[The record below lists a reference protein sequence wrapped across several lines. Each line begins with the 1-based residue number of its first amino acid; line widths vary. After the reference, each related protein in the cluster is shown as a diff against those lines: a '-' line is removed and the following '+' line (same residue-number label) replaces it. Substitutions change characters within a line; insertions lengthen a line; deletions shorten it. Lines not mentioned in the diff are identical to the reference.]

1 MSMKQFVN
9 GGLQFCEHLHLH
21 HTIEELH
28 IFPVLARKM
37 PAFRKELELLT
48 QHKQIHAGLDQFQA
62 YLEACASGEREL
74 RMTELK
80 ALMDRFGTVL
90 WTHLDDE
97 VEQLGAENMR
107 KYWTPAEMR
116 SMPILGRQDRRAVNM
131 NYDELVDKVNRKIER
146 EKVIINAANAMR
158 QSSNPQVQQSLD
170 SQVREARKGIS
181 YLEETK
187 RELEMRR
194 AGQSSESSSSHG
206 PLPPA
211 HGGIPPQHRALR
223 DAQQQGPSA
232 PPSRG
237 GSAYSVQSS
246 DYGDPGAGGYIEDLS
261 GGNGI
266 MPPRA
271 PFGPQAPGSGIPR
284 SRPNYSKLDL
294 IKYDTPYLGPRI
306 QLMLSQLEFK
316 LSVEKQYKDGVEKM
330 VRLYQDEGDRR
341 SKADAEARRIES
353 NQKIQLLKQ
362 SLKRYEDLHVDM
374 ESSND
379 DPDDDSINSPNM
391 RKPLTG
397 TLSMLIHG
405 VKDVDHAAISRLSRG
420 PETFVIMKVEDAF
433 KIRTKSTRVDKW
445 TDESHTI
452 DIEKANEI
460 ELTVYDK
467 SGAHPTPIGMLWI
480 RISDIAE
487 EMRRKK
493 IEADLNNSQWVTA
506 DRMNTGGNPGQPDSG
521 FSSSTNLAQ
530 DRGARGGANR
540 DSSFNAP
547 GQSSQNPT
555 AIDAW
560 FALEPVGRIH
570 LSLSFTKQ
578 SKDRKP
584 FDVGLN
590 RKGAIRQRKEE
601 VHELYGH
608 KFLLQQFY
616 NIMRCALCGD
626 FLKYSAGMQCE
637 DCKYTCHKKCYPK
650 VVTKCISK
658 SNAET
663 DPDEEK
669 LNHRIPHRF
678 EGFSNMGANWC
689 CHCGYMLPIG
699 RKNCRKCSECGLSC
713 HAQCTHLVPDF
724 CGMSMEVANQILTVA
739 RETRDA
745 QDRYRKPTNLAD
757 RTLRTKPGGRPAQP
771 PQQPP
776 NRVPPREDFSTPPA
790 QEQRRPPAH
799 EDIYSPPPAPQAAGG
814 VTALNAAKLAS
825 GVSNQ
830 YGSKPGRPDMS
841 PRAGSSH
848 AASAAAAALSG
859 EGKRT
864 SSGNAPPYSRT
875 STSIATDYSTISGQ
889 RSSGGYPSY
898 EEAPQAP
905 SPQPSQPTYNPKD
918 YAGYAGYPT
927 QQPPVPQQPA
937 PRPTHQE
944 PERPPA
950 GLPLV
955 KKQPESQSPTQQGT
969 GRRIGLEHFN
979 FLAVLGKGNFGKVML
994 AETKATKKLYA
1005 IKVLKKEFIIENDEV
1020 ESTKSEKRVF
1030 LVANKERHPFLLN
1043 LHACFQTE
1051 TRVYFVMEY
1060 ISGGDLMLHIQR
1072 GQFGSKRAQFY
1083 AAEVCL
1089 ALKYFHENGV
1099 IYRDLKLDNIL
1110 LALDGHIK
1118 IADYGLCKE
1127 AMWYGSTTSTFCGTP
1142 EFMAPEILL
1151 DKKYGRAVD
1160 WWAFGVLIYQML
1172 LQQSPFRG
1180 EDEDEIY
1187 DAILADEPLYPIHMP
1202 RDSVSILQKLLMR
1215 EPELRLGSGPTD
1227 AQEIMSHAFFR
1238 NINWDEF
1245 REKKVPP
1252 PFMPQI
1258 SNPTDTSNFDSEFTS
1273 VTPVLTPVQSVGA
1286 NESIN
1291 CWASK
1296 WGGRSG

>member
-1 MSMKQFVN
+1 MN
-9 GGLQFCEHLHLH
+9 DDDL
-21 HTIEELH
+21 IEQ
-28 IFPVLARKM
+28 VYK
-37 PAFRKELELLT
+37 
-48 QHKQIHAGLDQFQA
+48 
-62 YLEACASGEREL
+62 
-74 RMTELK
+74 
-80 ALMDRFGTVL
+80 
-90 WTHLDDE
+90 
-97 VEQLGAENMR
+97 
-107 KYWTPAEMR
+107 
-116 SMPILGRQDRRAVNM
+116 
-131 NYDELVDKVNRKIER
+131 KIER
-146 EKVIINAANAMR
+146 EKAIIHAANAMR

-181 YLEETK
+181 YLEERM
-187 RELEMRR
+187 RELQMRR
-194 AGQSSESSSSHG
+194 AGQGMDTQSLSSSGAQASLSSTHG
-206 PLPPA
+206 ALS
-211 HGGIPPQHRALR
+211 PQHQHLR
-223 DAQQQGPSA
+223 TAQKHV
-232 PPSRG
+232 PPTPPPKDG
-237 GSAYSVQSS
+237 GGGYLMEGG
-246 DYGDPGAGGYIEDLS
+246 DYGDPGAGGYMNDLS
-261 GGNGI
+261 GGHGM

-271 PFGPQAPGSGIPR
+271 PFGPPAPGSSIPK

-294 IKYDTPYLGPRI
+294 IKYDTPFLGPRI

-330 VRLYQDEGDRR
+330 VRLYQDEGDRK
-341 SKADAEARRIES
+341 SKADAEGRRIES
-353 NQKIQLLKQ
+353 NQKIQLLRQ
-362 SLKRYEDLHVDM
+362 ALKRYEDLHVDM
-374 ESSND
+374 ESAAD
-379 DPDDDSINSPNM
+379 APDDDSLNSPNM

-397 TLSMLIHG
+397 TLSMSIHA
-405 VKDVDHAAISRLSRG
+405 VKDVDHAATGRLSRG
-420 PETFVIMKVEDAF
+420 PETFVSMKVEDSF
-433 KIRTKSTRVDKW
+433 KVRTRSTRTDKW
-445 TDESHTI
+445 TDESHTV

-467 SGAHPTPIGMLWI
+467 SGSHPTPIGMLWI

-493 IEADLNNSQWVTA
+493 IESDLNNSQWVTA
-506 DRMNTGGNPGQPDSG
+506 DKMNHGTNQGQLDSG
-521 FSSSTNLAQ
+521 FSSSTNLP
-530 DRGARGGANR
+530 DRTSKGSSGR
-540 DSSFNAP
+540 DPAFNAP
-547 GQSSQNPT
+547 NNSNQNPG
-555 AIDAW
+555 AIDVW

-570 LSLSFTKQ
+570 LTLSFTKQ
-578 SKDRKP
+578 NKDRRP

-601 VHELYGH
+601 IHELYGH

-678 EGFSNMGANWC
+678 EGFSNM
-689 CHCGYMLPIG
+689 
-699 RKNCRKCSECGLSC
+699 
-713 HAQCTHLVPDF
+713 
-724 CGMSMEVANQILTVA
+724 A

-745 QDRYRKPTNLAD
+745 QDKYRKPINLSEK
-757 RTLRTKPGGRPAQP
+757 TLRPKAGGRPSP
-771 PQQPP
+771 TPQT
-776 NRVPPREDFSTPPA
+776 SY
-790 QEQRRPPAH
+790 RPPPKEEFA
-799 EDIYSPPPAPQAAGG
+799 PPPTQDPRRSHGQEELYTQPQSQAYGGTAA
-814 VTALNAAKLAS
+814 LSAAKLATNTT
-825 GVSNQ
+825 GQ
-830 YGSKPGRPDMS
+830 YPAQPGRPEMG
-841 PRAGSSH
+841 PRTGSSH
-848 AASAAAAALSG
+848 AESAAAAALTG
-859 EGKRT
+859 NGKRP
-864 SSGNAPPYSRT
+864 SSGKAPPYNRT
-875 STSIATDYSTISGQ
+875 STSIATDYSTLSGQ
-889 RSSGGYPSY
+889 RGSSGYPPY
-898 EEAPQAP
+898 EEPAQPFPSQPQ
-905 SPQPSQPTYNPKD
+905 QPMQPTYNPKD
-918 YAGYAGYPT
+918 YAGFGGYPT
-927 QQPPVPQQPA
+927 QPPAVSHPQAPKPPYPEPDRPQQGMPI
-937 PRPTHQE
+937 
-944 PERPPA
+944 
-950 GLPLV
+950 V
-955 KKQPESQSPTQQGT
+955 KKQPEAQPVTQQSAT
-969 GRRIGLEHFN
+969 RRIGLEHFN

-1030 LVANKERHPFLLN
+1030 LIANKERHPFLLN

-1110 LALDGHIK
+1110 LTLDGHIK

-1127 AMWYGSTTSTFCGTP
+1127 DMWYGSNTSTFCGTP

-1202 RDSVSILQKLLMR
+1202 RDSVSILQKLLTR

-1238 NINWDEF
+1238 NINWDDF
-1245 REKKVPP
+1245 RDKKVPP
-1252 PFMPQI
+1252 PFQPQI

-1273 VTPVLTPVQSVGA
+1273 VTPVLTPVQSG
-1286 NESIN
+1286 EF
-1291 CWASK
+1291 
-1296 WGGRSG
+1296 